1 MSLTWKDANLI
12 IEDMFSLNAKA
23 IADYLGV
30 NSSTINRV
38 KNGITQHFTLTP
50 KEIFEKIFD
59 PTNEKS
65 PANKI
70 GDEKYLFAMFKETIE
85 KSGFSN
91 VMDDMWE
98 LEHNK
103 SNYKEFVVKFL
114 KRVKWNPPSKDKN
127 KIKKKNT
134 VCSSQTEMAKEDDSV
149 VTAGNIDNYN
159 ASDISLQNT
168 AMDTDDIVEL
178 DTNAPESS
186 SENSS
191 PHEAMLTKI
200 NTSVSMYKFFDFIKS
215 EPLQAFTI
223 ATDIEEKQLKVDYFQ
238 YMREEQLASP
248 LSAFGLDDF
257 SYLDDDLIK
266 NSIISYSC
274 RQLKAEL
281 LIMNER
287 FVDFI
292 YNEIIGSSSDNRKE
306 PIYDAINDFAKKLDD
321 YINYLK
327 KHLDVD
333 GEYLV
338 PKEDYTT
345 SDNKH
350 SDESTHNTKR
360 AIQSQMMWF
369 YSSTR
374 YLREEV
380 YSLFMKIQ
388 EVDISTS
395 VFSNYD

>member
-1 MSLTWKDANLI
+1 MQKFVCEFIDPNLSVWLVSSLLYLINFDAS
-12 IEDMFSLNAKA
+12 IEDNDEFYINPNLAVKKSELCKPLSTERNIYLPAFL
-23 IADYLGV
+23 LGV
-30 NSSTINRV
+30 WHFIIVNRQNNSVGRDTIEIWSNKPDNNSITEAFRKLAPSGIEWHINLLDSFTVEHMDKHSSKNIDSSSNIVNDDLDDVIDIQESNSS
-38 KNGITQHFTLTP
+38 
-50 KEIFEKIFD
+50 
-59 PTNEKS
+59 KS
-65 PANKI
+65 
-70 GDEKYLFAMFKETIE
+70 Y
-85 KSGFSN
+85 
-91 VMDDMWE
+91 
-98 LEHNK
+98 
-103 SNYKEFVVKFL
+103 
-114 KRVKWNPPSKDKN
+114 
-127 KIKKKNT
+127 
-134 VCSSQTEMAKEDDSV
+134 
-149 VTAGNIDNYN
+149 
-159 ASDISLQNT
+159 
-168 AMDTDDIVEL
+168 
-178 DTNAPESS
+178 
-186 SENSS
+186 S
-191 PHEAMLTKI
+191 PHETMFTKVMLSI
-200 NTSVSMYKFFDFIKS
+200 FEYKFLEFIKS

-238 YMREEQLASP
+238 YMCEEQLASP

-281 LIMNER
+281 LVMNER

-338 PKEDYTT
+338 SKEDYTT
-345 SDNKH
+345 NDDKH